1 MPDRTTGENKMSKLL
16 DLMKKL
22 GSDAALAAEY
32 DKDAERVMQ
41 RAGLSDEERRAMVA
55 KDYTAIKKLTGLEDG
70 QFATNHTIKAYDER
84 SEEHTSELQ
93 SLMRTSYAV
102 FCLKKKKRKQRK
114 YKRSQQKVKR
124 QYTKT
129 KVAN

>member
-70 QFATNHTIKAYDER
+70 QFATNHTIKAR

-93 SLMRTSYAV
+93 SLMRISYAV
-102 FCLKKKKRKQRK
+102 F
-114 YKRSQQKVKR
+114 
-124 QYTKT
+124 
-129 KVAN
+129 